1 MRRPASRLLVPLLAS
16 GALFAALW
24 FLSVQPLTVP
34 GVGDIRYQLFGR
46 NLRWLKFVAWIPLI
60 FFIVRLIDSAAFDWA
75 NARRARHVAAP
86 VLLREIVSIGLFL
99 TLIAWVTTKT
109 LGVAVTAWLA
119 TGTVLAA
126 VLGLALQETLG
137 NLFAGIALHL
147 EDDFEIGDV
156 IRSGDVIG
164 IVENSR
170 WRGTRLR
177 TFNNNVV
184 IVPNALLARERLE
197 VFPRTNL
204 NARVLQVGVDYS
216 VAPAKVISVL
226 TQAMQNVQGISRDIP
241 PLARVGGFAD
251 SALTYE
257 VKYHTH
263 DYSRRDSIDAEIR
276 KAIWYALRRNGMAI
290 PFPIRAVQRYHPE
303 ARNDHEVPLEEL
315 TTRLREVDILSPL
328 SAESHASIAAAAHVH
343 FYARGETII
352 RHGTEGSSMFIVHDG
367 TVGVRMVDDDAT
379 GGYREVAQL
388 GAGGFFGEMA
398 LLTGE
403 RRTADVVAVT
413 DVHTI
418 EIAKE
423 ALAPVLHDHPELAS
437 TITAKVMERRDRL
450 DSLRSGS
457 HDEEQRSVLMR
468 IRTWFGIG

>member
-1 MRRPASRLLVPLLAS
+1 MKRPASRLVFPLIAS
-16 GALFAALW
+16 SVLFAALW
-24 FLSVQPLTVP
+24 FVTVQPLVIP
-34 GVGDIRYQLFGR
+34 GLGDIRYQLFGR
-46 NLRWLKFVAWIPLI
+46 NLRWLQFFAWIPLI
-60 FFIVRLIDSAAFDWA
+60 FFIVRLIDSAAFDWTMA
-75 NARRARHVAAP
+75 HRSRHVAAP

-170 WRGTRLR
+170 WRGTRIR

-184 IVPNALLARERLE
+184 IVPNSLLARERLE
-197 VFPRTNL
+197 VFPSSNL

-216 VAPAKVISVL
+216 VAPAEVINVL

-241 PLARVGGFAD
+241 PLARVGGFGE
-251 SALTYE
+251 SGLTYE
-257 VKYHTH
+257 VKYHTR
-263 DYSRRDSIDAEIR
+263 DYSKRDGIDAEIR
-276 KAIWYALRRNGMAI
+276 KAIWYALRRNGMTI
-290 PFPIRAVQRYHPE
+290 PFPIRSVQRYQPPT
-303 ARNDHEVPLEEL
+303 RTDHEVSLEKL
-315 TTRLREVDILSPL
+315 TTRLREIDILSPL
-328 SAESHASIAAAAHVH
+328 SPESHSAIAASAHVH

-379 GGYREVAQL
+379 GGYREVAKL
-388 GAGGFFGEMA
+388 GAGAFFGEMA

-413 DVHTI
+413 DVHAI

-437 TITAKVMERRDRL
+437 IITAKVMERRDRL
-450 DSLRSGS
+450 DSLRAGS
-457 HDEEQRSVLMR
+457 HDDEQLSVLTR